1 MPDLSHQAVHHF
13 WRDYPDP
20 MIYRVI
26 AFMESVETWTI
37 DDQEEIERLMETLGN
52 KLDDIGDVEL
62 DSKDELIT
70 LCAAIRTGRCL
81 RLLMSLDSAHPGA
94 ASKILMHAEEK
105 TQSDEDDA
113 GVFLRRNIVFERLR
127 LLGRVFSKERF
138 ELITKALEDSSYD

>member
-37 DDQEEIERLMETLGN
+37 DDREEIERLLETLGN

-70 LCAAIRTGRCL
+70 LCAAIRTGRCFTVT
-81 RLLMSLDSAHPGA
+81 DV
-94 ASKILMHAEEK
+94 
-105 TQSDEDDA
+105 T
-113 GVFLRRNIVFERLR
+113 
-127 LLGRVFSKERF
+127 
-138 ELITKALEDSSYD
+138 